1 MKNGWEKLLKVWIFF
16 CKLGF
21 FFLIALYPTDHLAAF
36 WQVHNAIFTF
46 LLSFEMNSKSPWLQK
61 QCVDSSS

>member
-1 MKNGWEKLLKVWIFF
+1 MKNSWEKLLKVQISF

-21 FFLIALYPTDHLAAF
+21 FFLIALYPADLLAAF

-46 LLSFEMNSKSPWLQK
+46 LLSFEMNSKSLWLQK
-61 QCVDSSS
+61 Q